1 MFDIKFMINTR
12 IYVFEQIL
20 GQVLKI
26 SNKTSCFVLREAA
39 CARTDRLTL
48 PTEWHWFRCAAP
60 HVW

>member
-26 SNKTSCFVLREAA
+26 SKKTSCFVLREAA
-39 CARTDRLTL
+39 CARTDRKIFLSIST
-48 PTEWHWFRCAAP
+48 TSAFF
-60 HVW
+60 

>member
-26 SNKTSCFVLREAA
+26 SKKTSCFVLREAA
-39 CARTDRLTL
+39 CAKKKKKIFLSISTTSA
-48 PTEWHWFRCAAP
+48 FF
-60 HVW
+60 

>member
-39 CARTDRLTL
+39 CARTDRRIFLSIST
-48 PTEWHWFRCAAP
+48 TSAFF
-60 HVW
+60 